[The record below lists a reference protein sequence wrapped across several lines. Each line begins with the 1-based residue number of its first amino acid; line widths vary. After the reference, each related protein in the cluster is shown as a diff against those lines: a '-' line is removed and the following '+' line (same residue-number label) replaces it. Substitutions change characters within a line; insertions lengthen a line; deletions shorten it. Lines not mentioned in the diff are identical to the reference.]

1 MEWPLNQSSVITHP
15 GITWKPFANKL
26 FRKLEPGAIGTRW
39 MGLGRGIEKSF
50 WTHIH
55 IPDISIHPYIYIYI
69 YIYIHTYIYTYLVYG
84 CFLII
89 LVPMKY
95 LQPTSSHDFL
105 VQNRAALLP
114 PELSGWRAAH
124 HWSPANFMPP
134 NRWCWE
140 SLSYMVCSSDVNED

>member
-1 MEWPLNQSSVITHP
+1 MAIEPIICHNSSRHHLETIRQQTLPQVGARSDRDALNGP
-15 GITWKPFANKL
+15 
-26 FRKLEPGAIGTRW
+26 GTRDRKIILDPHSYTW
-39 MGLGRGIEKSF
+39 YIYPSY
-50 WTHIH
+50 TYIH
-55 IPDISIHPYIYIYI
+55 I
-69 YIYIHTYIYTYLVYG
+69 YIYTYLVYG

>member
-55 IPDISIHPYIYIYI
+55 IPDISIHPYIYIH
-69 YIYIHTYIYTYLVYG
+69 IYIHTYIYIYISRIWLFPHNSGTHEISSTNLIPWFPGSEPSSSPSSRTVRVKGCPSLESCQFYATEPVVLGIAKLYG
-84 CFLII
+84 L
-89 LVPMKY
+89 
-95 LQPTSSHDFL
+95 
-105 VQNRAALLP
+105 
-114 PELSGWRAAH
+114 
-124 HWSPANFMPP
+124 
-134 NRWCWE
+134 
-140 SLSYMVCSSDVNED
+140 